1 MQAQE
6 AARIFHDW
14 ASIEGMLPEGP
25 VTSVQI
31 TNAEKALIS
40 PVTDLGKQVL
50 RTKQILSVGF
60 NEAASEIV
68 VFTKRAAPT
77 TKRHKASLPQ
87 KIENVS
93 IVYRQGV
100 QNPVG
105 PDSLPFSGPTA
116 TRLFSCKKNIP
127 HQIGRNFVV
136 GDDLPPKADT
146 RSRARLGVRKNC
158 SLKFFFPR
166 EFLVVVREVHATL
179 Q

>member
-77 TKRHKASLPQ
+77 TKPNVTKLPYRRRSKMFRSCIDKECRTLSAQIRCHFQDQPRHVCLVARRIFPIRSAEILLSVTTCRRKLT
-87 KIENVS
+87 
-93 IVYRQGV
+93 QGR
-100 QNPVG
+100 G
-105 PDSLPFSGPTA
+105 
-116 TRLFSCKKNIP
+116 
-127 HQIGRNFVV
+127 
-136 GDDLPPKADT
+136 
-146 RSRARLGVRKNC
+146 LGSV
-158 SLKFFFPR
+158 
-166 EFLVVVREVHATL
+166 
-179 Q
+179 